1 MRGENC
7 QIVCCSSKTALNDG
21 GGGGNASPV
30 LRLG

>member
-21 GGGGNASPV
+21 GGGNASPV